1 MTRFRKLFGYMMA
14 KVLIT
19 GASGFI
25 AGHCIIEMLNHGY
38 DVRGTLRDAA
48 RSEALEVVLAKH
60 TDRIDALEFVSADL
74 MNEDSWVEAAHGCDS
89 VLHVASPVPVVQP
102 EDEND
107 VIIPAKTGT
116 LNVLKAASASGI
128 RRVVITSSV
137 AAVMSG
143 SRDSGTFTDQ
153 DWTDLTRADL
163 SPYVKSK
170 TVAERAAWD
179 YAQAQNLELVAV
191 NPALVL
197 GPALETD
204 YGSSL
209 EALYLLM
216 TGAYPILPKLGFEIV
231 DVRDVAVLHRLALET
246 PEAAGQRY
254 MCANG
259 FRWFVDIARTV
270 KSLHPQLKVPTS
282 EMPNWI
288 ASIAG
293 IFLQEIKQFLPDLGR
308 IKKIDNT
315 PALAI
320 GWQPRDAET
329 AIRDGA
335 RSLVDLKIV

>member
-1 MTRFRKLFGYMMA
+1 MP
-14 KVLIT
+14 KVLIS

-25 AGHCIIEMLNHGY
+25 ASHCIIEMLNHGY

-48 RSEALEVVLAKH
+48 RGDAIKATLASH
-60 TDRIDALEFVSADL
+60 TDRIDALEFASADL
-74 MNEDSWVEAAHGCDS
+74 MDEASWVEAAQGCDCI
-89 VLHVASPVPVVQP
+89 LHVASPVPIVQP
-102 EDEND
+102 KDENE
-107 VIIPAKTGT
+107 VIVPAKKGT
-116 LNVLKAASASGI
+116 INVLKAATANGI
-128 RRVVITSSV
+128 KRVVLTSSV

-153 DWTDLTRADL
+153 DWTDLSRTDL

-170 TVAERAAWD
+170 TVAEKAAWE
-179 YAQAQNLELVAV
+179 YAGENDLELVAI

-197 GPALETD
+197 GPALEAD

-231 DVRDVAVLHRLALET
+231 DVRDVATLQRLALET
-246 PEAAGQRY
+246 PEAAGNRY

-259 FRWFVDIARTV
+259 FRWFVDMAKTV
-270 KSLHPQLKVPTS
+270 KAEHPTLKIPTS
-282 EMPNWI
+282 EMPNFV
-288 ASIAG
+288 AKLAG
-293 IFLQEIKQFLPDLGR
+293 FFLQEIKQFLPDLGR
-308 IKKIDNT
+308 IKAIDNS

-320 GWQPRDAET
+320 GWQPRDADT

-335 RSLVDLKIV
+335 QSLVDLKIV

>member
-1 MTRFRKLFGYMMA
+1 MP
-14 KVLIT
+14 KVLIS

-25 AGHCIIEMLNHGY
+25 AGHCILEMLSHGY
-38 DVRGTLRDAA
+38 EVRGTLRDAA
-48 RSEALEVVLAKH
+48 RGETIKAILANH

-74 MNEDSWVEAAHGCDS
+74 MDEPSWVAAARGCDS
-89 VLHVASPVPVVQP
+89 ILHVASPVPVVQP
-102 EDEND
+102 EDED
-107 VIIPAKTGT
+107 EVIIPARTGT
-116 LNVLKAASASGI
+116 LNVLKAATANRI
-128 RRVVITSSV
+128 KRVVLTSSV

-143 SRDSGTFTDQ
+143 NRDSGAFTDQ
-153 DWTDLTRADL
+153 DWTDLSRTDL

-170 TVAERAAWD
+170 TVAEKAAWE
-179 YAQAQNLELVAV
+179 YAKENELELVAI

-197 GPALETD
+197 GPALEAD

-246 PEAAGQRY
+246 PEAAGKRY

-259 FRWFVDIARTV
+259 FRWFVDIAKTV
-270 KSLHPQLKVPTS
+270 KAEHPSLKIPTA
-282 EMPNWI
+282 EMPNLV
-288 ASIAG
+288 AKIAG
-293 IFLQEIKQFLPDLGR
+293 VFLKEIKQFLPDLGR
-308 IKKIDNT
+308 VKAIDNS

-320 GWQPRDAET
+320 GWQPRNADT

-335 RSLVDLKIV
+335 QSLVDLKIV

>member
-1 MTRFRKLFGYMMA
+1 ML

-25 AGHCIIEMLNHGY
+25 AGHCILEMLSHGY
-38 DVRGTLRDAA
+38 EVRGTLRDAA
-48 RSEALEVVLAKH
+48 RGEAIKTILANH
-60 TDRIDALEFVSADL
+60 TDRTEALEFVSADL
-74 MNEDSWVEAAHGCDS
+74 MDEGSWVEAARGCEGI
-89 VLHVASPVPVVQP
+89 LHVASPVPVVQP
-102 EDEND
+102 EDED
-107 VIIPAKTGT
+107 EVIIQARTGT
-116 LNVLKAASASGI
+116 LNVLKAATANGI
-128 RRVVITSSV
+128 KRVVLTSSV

-143 SRDSGTFTDQ
+143 NRDSGTFTDQ
-153 DWTDLTRADL
+153 DWTDLSRTDL

-170 TVAERAAWD
+170 TVAEKAAWE
-179 YAQAQNLELVAV
+179 YAKENELELVAI

-197 GPALETD
+197 GPALEAD

-246 PEAAGQRY
+246 PEAAGNRY

-259 FRWFVDIARTV
+259 FRWFVDIAKTV
-270 KSLHPQLKVPTS
+270 KAEHPSLKIPTA
-282 EMPNWI
+282 EMPNLV
-288 ASIAG
+288 AKIAG
-293 IFLQEIKQFLPDLGR
+293 VFLKEIKQFLPDLGR
-308 IKKIDNT
+308 VKAIDNS

-320 GWQPRDAET
+320 GWQPRDADT

-335 RSLVDLKIV
+335 QSLVDLKIV

>member
-1 MTRFRKLFGYMMA
+1 MP
-14 KVLIT
+14 KVLIS

-25 AGHCIIEMLNHGY
+25 AGHCILEMLSHGY
-38 DVRGTLRDAA
+38 EVRGTLRDAA
-48 RSEALEVVLAKH
+48 RGETIKAILANH

-74 MNEDSWVEAAHGCDS
+74 MDEPSWVAAARGCDS
-89 VLHVASPVPVVQP
+89 ILHVASPVPVVQP
-102 EDEND
+102 EDED
-107 VIIPAKTGT
+107 EVIIPARTGS
-116 LNVLKAASASGI
+116 LNVLKAATANGI
-128 RRVVITSSV
+128 KLVVLTSSV

-143 SRDSGTFTDQ
+143 NRDRGTFTDQ
-153 DWTDLTRADL
+153 DWTDLSRTDL

-170 TVAERAAWD
+170 TVAEKAAWE
-179 YAQAQNLELVAV
+179 YAKENELELVAI

-197 GPALETD
+197 GPALEAD

-246 PEAAGQRY
+246 PEAAGKRY

-259 FRWFVDIARTV
+259 FRWFVDIAKTV
-270 KSLHPQLKVPTS
+270 KAEHPSLKIPTA
-282 EMPNWI
+282 EMPNLV
-288 ASIAG
+288 AKIAG
-293 IFLQEIKQFLPDLGR
+293 VFLKEIKQFLPDLGR
-308 IKKIDNT
+308 VKAIDNS

-320 GWQPRDAET
+320 GWQPRNADT

-335 RSLVDLKIV
+335 QSLVDLKIV

>member
-1 MTRFRKLFGYMMA
+1 MMA
-14 KVLIT
+14 RVLIS

-48 RSEALEVVLAKH
+48 RGGALKANLAKH

-74 MNEDSWVEAAHGCDS
+74 MNEASWVEAAQGCDS

-116 LNVLKAASASGI
+116 LNVLKAATANGI
-128 RRVVITSSV
+128 KRVVITSSV

-143 SRDSGTFTDQ
+143 SRDSDTFTDQ
-153 DWTDLTRADL
+153 DWTELTRTDL

-179 YAQAQNLELVAV
+179 YARANDLELVAV

-197 GPALETD
+197 GPALEAD

-231 DVRDVAVLHRLALET
+231 DVRDVAVLQRLALET

-259 FRWFVDIARTV
+259 FRWFVDIAKTV
-270 KSLHPQLKVPTS
+270 KAAHPQLKVPTS
-282 EMPNWI
+282 QMPNWI

-293 IFLQEIKQFLPDLGR
+293 IFLKEIKQFLPDLGR
-308 IKKIDNT
+308 VKKIDNT

-320 GWQPRDAET
+320 GWQPRDADT

-335 RSLVDLKIV
+335 QSLVDLKIV